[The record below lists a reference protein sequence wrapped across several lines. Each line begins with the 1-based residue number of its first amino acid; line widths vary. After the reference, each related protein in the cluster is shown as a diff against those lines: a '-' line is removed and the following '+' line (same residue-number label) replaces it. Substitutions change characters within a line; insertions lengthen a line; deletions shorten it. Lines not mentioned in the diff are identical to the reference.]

1 MTSDDRAKPVS
12 GGPLVKRVTKV
23 TERELALIENIVG
36 RIGGDEALRTES
48 ERRAARWRCW
58 RVR

>member
-1 MTSDDRAKPVS
+1 M
-12 GGPLVKRVTKV
+12 VKRVTKV
-23 TERELALIENIVG
+23 MERELDLIENIVG
-36 RIGGDEALRTES
+36 RLGGGEALRTES

>member
-1 MTSDDRAKPVS
+1 M
-12 GGPLVKRVTKV
+12 VKRVTKV